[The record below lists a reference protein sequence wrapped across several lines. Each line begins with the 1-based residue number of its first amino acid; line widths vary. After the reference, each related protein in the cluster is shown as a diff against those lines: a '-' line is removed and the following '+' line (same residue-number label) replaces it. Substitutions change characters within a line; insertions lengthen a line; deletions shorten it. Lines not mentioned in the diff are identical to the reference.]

1 MKKLLRIPAVF
12 LVLAIAACTNATDEL
27 NLSGEWF
34 YRLDPDSI
42 GESQAWYAQPFENT
56 IHLPGTL
63 DDAGIGE
70 PLQHIPFLDIAT
82 LSALHRKY
90 IYVGP
95 AWYQK
100 KVFIS
105 KEWSGK
111 HIELELERT
120 MWETTVWVDGEK
132 AASCESLSTPH
143 RFDLSNLLTP
153 GEHLISVRID
163 NNNKYPNI
171 NVFSKNYPDPQMR
184 EMAHGYTNHTQIK
197 WNGILGSI
205 RLIAKNKT
213 YLTGIQAYPDAFS
226 SSVRI
231 LAQTNAT
238 GDADLFYRYKLVDP
252 GGTTVARSQSKP
264 GSSLKDGQTIE
275 FNIETPNPILWDE
288 FNPNL
293 YSLTLT
299 LQDKNNTLDEKT
311 ISFGFSK
318 VSSEDGVL
326 KLNGKR
332 IFLRGNLEC
341 AIFPLTG
348 YPPTDKTEWAK
359 LFTRARE
366 YGLNHLRFH
375 SYCPPKAAFEAA
387 DEAGFYLQV
396 ELPHWSLNVGKDEEA
411 NRFLVSE
418 AERILREYGNHPSFI
433 LFSLGNELEGD
444 AKWMINLTAQLKR
457 KDNRRLYMASTFSFQ
472 KDFGPMPRKVD
483 DYFVTQWTNDG
494 WVRGQTIFND
504 QSPSFNKDYSANI
517 RNVHTPIISHE
528 IGQYSVFPD
537 FKEIDKYTG
546 NLKPLN
552 LIAVKEDMIRKG
564 LDGLAEK
571 YLHATGKFATLLY
584 KEEIERALRTKG
596 FDGFQLLQLQDFP
609 GQGTALVGVLNA
621 FWEPKGFVSG
631 DEFREFCSEVVPLAR
646 FEKAEYQNHE
656 SLKVSFEIANF
667 YKEMAN
673 KELAVQL
680 THNGNAI
687 GEKTFSIPHLPVDN
701 GIAAGEAEFDLSSVK
716 KAACLTLQA
725 SLIGSPYKN
734 SWKIWVYPGN
744 LAIKYGDVVFTD
756 SFEEAEAALL
766 QGRKVLLNPPKE
778 AIQGVDGRFL
788 PVFWSPVHFQNQPG
802 TMGILVDPNHPAFRE
817 FPTKFHSDWQWR
829 DLCVNARVMQFDSL
843 EATPVVRM
851 IDNFFKNRNMA
862 SVLEMKSEKGSLI
875 VSGIDLRSRL
885 ENRPAA
891 RQLKYSLLNYM
902 NSEDFD
908 PKTAVP
914 FDKVKRFVKGM
925 NHAQ

>member
-1 MKKLLRIPAVF
+1 MMKKLLTISALFTMF
-12 LVLAIAACTNATDEL
+12 LAASCAKTENQLD
-27 NLSGEWF
+27 LSGEWL
-34 YRLDPDSI
+34 YRLDPDSV
-42 GESQAWYAQPFENT
+42 GESNAWFAQQPVENT
-56 IHLPGTL
+56 VHLPGTL
-63 DDAGIGE
+63 DDAGIGA
-70 PLQHIPFLDIAT
+70 PLQHVPALDIAT
-82 LSALHRKY
+82 LSALHRKSN
-90 IYVGP
+90 YVGP

-100 KVFIS
+100 KVSIP
-105 KEWSGK
+105 EDWNGK
-111 HIELELERT
+111 HIELELERAL
-120 MWETTVWVDGEK
+120 WETTVWVDGKK
-132 AASCESLSTPH
+132 AASRESLATPH
-143 RFDLSNLLTP
+143 RFDLSGFLTP
-153 GEHLISVRID
+153 GEHLISIRID

-197 WNGILGSI
+197 WNGILGAL
-205 RLIAKNKT
+205 RLTARNKT
-213 YLTGIQAYPDAFS
+213 HLTGVQAYPDPFS

-231 LAQTNAT
+231 LAQTSGAA
-238 GDADLFYRYKLVDP
+238 DAYLSYQYKLVDP
-252 GGTTVARSQSKP
+252 NGKTVARSQNKRQP
-264 GSSLKDGQTIE
+264 SLKSDIE
-275 FNIETPNPILWDE
+275 FEIETPHPILWDE
-288 FNPNL
+288 FNHGL

-299 LQDKNNTLDEKT
+299 LIEGENNTLDEKT

-348 YPPTDKTEWAK
+348 YPPTEKAEWAK
-359 LFTRARE
+359 LYTRARE

-396 ELPHWSLNVGKDEEA
+396 ELPHWSLNVGKDQEA
-411 NRFLVSE
+411 NRFLISE

-444 AKWMINLTAQLKR
+444 AEWMINLTSKLKQ
-457 KDNRRLYMASTFSFQ
+457 KDNRRLYMATTFSFQ
-472 KDFGPMPRKVD
+472 KDFGPTPREVD

-504 QSPSFNKDYSANI
+504 QNPSFNKDYSANI
-517 RNVHTPIISHE
+517 RNVHVPIISHE

-552 LIAVKEDMIRKG
+552 LIAIKEDMARKS
-564 LDGLAEK
+564 LDGLSEK

-609 GQGTALVGVLNA
+609 GQGTALVGILNA
-621 FWEPKGFVSG
+621 FWESKGFVSG
-631 DEFREFCSEVVPLAR
+631 EEFREFCSEVVPLAR

-656 SLKVSFEIANF
+656 SFKVSFEIANF
-667 YKEMAN
+667 YKELTDQ
-673 KELAVQL
+673 ELTVQL
-680 THNGNAI
+680 THNGNTI
-687 GEKTFSIPHLPVDN
+687 GEKTFAIPLLPVDN
-701 GIAAGEAEFDLSSVK
+701 GIAAGEAEFDLSGIAD
-716 KAACLTLQA
+716 AACLTLQA
-725 SLIGSPYKN
+725 SLKGSAYRN
-734 SWKIWVYPGN
+734 SWKIWVYPN
-744 LAIKYGDVVFTD
+744 DLALEYGDVVFTD
-756 SFEEAEAALL
+756 SFEEAEAALQ

-778 AIQGVDGRFL
+778 AIRGVEGRFL

-802 TMGILVDPNHPAFRE
+802 TMGILVDPDHPAFRD
-817 FPTKFHSDWQWR
+817 FPTAFHSDWQWR
-829 DLCVNARVMQFDSL
+829 DLCVNARVMQFDSID
-843 EATPVVRM
+843 ATPVVRM
-851 IDNFFKNRNMA
+851 IDNFYKNRNMA
-862 SVLEMKSEKGSLI
+862 SVIEMKSEKGALI
-875 VSGIDLRSRL
+875 VSGIDLRSGL

-902 NSEDFD
+902 NSGSFD
-908 PKTAVP
+908 PKSTVP
-914 FDKVKRFVKGM
+914 FDMIKDLT
-925 NHAQ
+925 Q